1 MIVSGTALRG
11 HFVFHGRILSHVL
24 MNLIPQITGIG
35 FPTSF
40 LSACMTSGDMGWIL
54 SSLALILRL
63 MTIFTESD
71 RLVGLME
78 CLF

>member
-1 MIVSGTALRG
+1 
-11 HFVFHGRILSHVL
+11 
-24 MNLIPQITGIG
+24 
-35 FPTSF
+35 